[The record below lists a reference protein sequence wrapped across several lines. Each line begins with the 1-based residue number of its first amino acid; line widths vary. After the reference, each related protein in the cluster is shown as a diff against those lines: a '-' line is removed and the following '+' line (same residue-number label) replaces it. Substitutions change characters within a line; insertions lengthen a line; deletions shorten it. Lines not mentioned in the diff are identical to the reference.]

1 MSKNNSMEQIVAAG
15 VGGPRTVGATSINPA
30 GTIRLTVDV
39 DAELRS
45 GLNVW
50 AASVTK
56 DLGRTPR
63 ATEVVRELIAELI
76 DNPALWPSITER
88 LRKAGER

>member
-1 MSKNNSMEQIVAAG
+1 MSKSNSSMEAIAAAG
-15 VGGPRTVGATSINPA
+15 VGPRTVGATSINPA
-30 GTIRLTVDV
+30 ATVRLTVDV

-50 AASVTK
+50 AGSVTEQ
-56 DLGRTPR
+56 LGRTPR
-63 ATEVVRELIAELI
+63 ATEVVRELLAELL